1 VVSIGCLLAAV
12 ALAFTQPASFS
23 KFASPERH
31 PGRPPAASA
40 IAPEM
45 SAMPHVETPT
55 LTVDV
60 ENVPPGY
67 IERGTAFSF
76 GNHLWFTARHVATAG
91 CDKVVFLDKG
101 ERIPGRVAFA
111 DPNADI
117 AVLIAPDE
125 DAPALLIEGAAVS
138 DDEHAY
144 AFGFPK
150 GMLGGTEDM
159 LLGRAEL
166 KLAGGLSGMAPVLA
180 WTEVARYPVDL
191 ESIAGISGGPMID
204 ASGKVV
210 GIIVAASVR
219 RGRNY
224 TVAPEILEAIAQKF
238 GASRNATPARDAIT
252 PPVALDRAS
261 QALSKDMR
269 IAEIYCVPPPPAPP
283 PS

>member
-1 VVSIGCLLAAV
+1 VVSIGCLVAAI
-12 ALAFTQPASFS
+12 AFAFTQPASFRRS
-23 KFASPERH
+23 SPLERH
-31 PGRPPAASA
+31 PGQFPAAPA
-40 IAPEM
+40 APET
-45 SAMPHVETPT
+45 SAMPHVATPT
-55 LTVDV
+55 LTVDI

-67 IERGTAFSF
+67 LERGTAFSF

-91 CDKVVFLDKG
+91 CDQVVFLDKDK
-101 ERIPGRVAFA
+101 RIPGRVAFA
-111 DPNADI
+111 DPDADL

-125 DAPALLIEGAAVS
+125 EAPALPIETAAVS

-144 AFGFPK
+144 AFGYPK

-166 KLAGGLSGMAPVLA
+166 KLAGRLNGMAPVLA
-180 WTEVARYPVDL
+180 WTEVARYPDDL

-204 ASGKVV
+204 ASGKVI

-224 TVAPEILEAIAQKF
+224 SVAPEMIEAIAKKF
-238 GASRNATPARDAIT
+238 GASRDATPARDALA
-252 PPVALDRAS
+252 PPVALDRAAE
-261 QALSKDMR
+261 ALSKNMR
-269 IAEIYCVPPPPAPP
+269 IAEIYCVPPRP